1 MGRFLPMKL
10 AALLLLLLQTPKPLD
25 PTVATCQELVFTSRD
40 EVDELMLQ
48 IRQFAGEKRP
58 SSGTPVGTTG
68 PIQVIR
74 PVSTTMAEFGAGAL
88 PVPSMSVKPRRTC
101 TSVCERAA
109 LNEGISVRAKHSK
122 SSGT

>member
-48 IRQFAGEKRP
+48 MRQFASDKRP

-68 PIQVIR
+68 PVQVIR
-74 PVSTTMAEFGAGAL
+74 GNRIENLMFEKPEVEAPVIEGAPQKEAEAPA
-88 PVPSMSVKPRRTC
+88 
-101 TSVCERAA
+101 
-109 LNEGISVRAKHSK
+109 NK
-122 SSGT
+122 SDSPQ

>member
-48 IRQFAGEKRP
+48 MRQFASDKRP

-68 PIQVIR
+68 PIPVIR
-74 PVSTTMAEFGAGAL
+74 GKRIENLMFEKKPEVEAPVIEGAPQKEAEAPA
-88 PVPSMSVKPRRTC
+88 
-101 TSVCERAA
+101 
-109 LNEGISVRAKHSK
+109 NK
-122 SSGT
+122 SDSPQ